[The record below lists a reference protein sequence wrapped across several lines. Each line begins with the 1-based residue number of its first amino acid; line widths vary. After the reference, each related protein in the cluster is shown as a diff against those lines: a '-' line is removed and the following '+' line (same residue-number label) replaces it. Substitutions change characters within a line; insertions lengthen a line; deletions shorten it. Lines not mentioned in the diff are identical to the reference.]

1 MSEPRQ
7 HFFESQ
13 RLRLCYWEWGD
24 PANPPL
30 LLHHGGRD
38 TARSWDRIAVGF
50 EDAYRVL
57 ALDLRGHGDSQ
68 PEVGGEY
75 SIRQNVIDLLALAD
89 LAGPPV
95 FLLGH
100 SYGGRIGYLAAGA
113 FPERFRAIVSIE
125 GPLEPSHGDP
135 KPFTPELLRSMVE
148 TRQALV
154 GRRPR
159 TYADLEEAATRMREN
174 NPRLSAEHAL
184 DLAGHA
190 AVAADGGYQWKFDN
204 WARPGVRRDDVS
216 AEEMKR
222 FTAAIS
228 CPLLLIVGEDSGG
241 RRRMQDQ
248 ISLFPNGRSVL
259 VPDAAHWV
267 HHDQPATVIREARA
281 WFEEAAAAG
290 G

>member
-13 RLRLCYWEWGD
+13 RLRLSYWEWGD

-38 TARSWDRIAVGF
+38 TARSWDRIAAGF

-75 SIRQNVIDLLALAD
+75 SIRQNVVDLLALAE

-135 KPFTPELLRSMVE
+135 KAFAPELLRSIVE
-148 TRQALV
+148 SRTALV

-159 TYADLEEAATRMREN
+159 SYVDLEEAAGRMREN
-174 NPRLSAEHAL
+174 NPRLSPEHAL
-184 DLAGHA
+184 DLASHA
-190 AVAADGGYQWKFDN
+190 AQRVDGGYQWKFDN

-248 ISLFPNGRSVL
+248 ISLFPNGRSIL

-267 HHDQPATVIREARA
+267 HHDQPRTVIREARA

>member
-1 MSEPRQ
+1 M
-7 HFFESQ
+7 
-13 RLRLCYWEWGD
+13 
-24 PANPPL
+24 
-30 LLHHGGRD
+30 
-38 TARSWDRIAVGF
+38 
-50 EDAYRVL
+50 
-57 ALDLRGHGDSQ
+57 
-68 PEVGGEY
+68 
-75 SIRQNVIDLLALAD
+75 IDLLALAD

-135 KPFTPELLRSMVE
+135 KPFAPDVLRSMVE
-148 TRQALV
+148 ARDALA

-159 TYADLEEAATRMREN
+159 VYADLEDAAGRMREN
-174 NPRLSAEHAL
+174 NPRLSPEHAL

-190 AVAADGGYQWKFDN
+190 AEPVEGGYQWKFDN

-248 ISLFPNGRSVL
+248 ISLFPNGRSIL

-267 HHDQPATVIREARA
+267 HHDQPETVIREARA
-281 WFEEAAAAG
+281 WFEAAG
-290 G
+290 DGG

>member
-13 RLRLCYWEWGD
+13 RLRLSYWEWGD

-30 LLHHGGRD
+30 ILHHGGRD
-38 TARSWDRIAVGF
+38 HARSWDRIAEGF
-50 EDAYRVL
+50 EDDYRVL

-68 PEVGGEY
+68 REIGGEY
-75 SIRQNVIDLLALAD
+75 SIRQNVVDLLALTG

-135 KPFTPELLRSMVE
+135 KAFTPELLRSVVE
-148 TRQALV
+148 DRHSLE

-159 TYADLEEAATRMREN
+159 SYADLEEAAGRMRET

-184 DLAGHA
+184 DLASHA
-190 AVAADGGYQWKFDN
+190 AARVEGGYEWKFDN

-216 AEEMKR
+216 AAEMKH
-222 FTAAIS
+222 FTAAID

-241 RRRMQDQ
+241 RRRMQDRVDQ
-248 ISLFPNGRSVL
+248 FPNARAVL

-281 WFEEAAAAG
+281 WFGSAAG
-290 G
+290 AG

>member
-1 MSEPRQ
+1 M
-7 HFFESQ
+7 
-13 RLRLCYWEWGD
+13 
-24 PANPPL
+24 
-30 LLHHGGRD
+30 
-38 TARSWDRIAVGF
+38 
-50 EDAYRVL
+50 L

-75 SIRQNVIDLLALAD
+75 SIRQNVIDLLALAE

-95 FLLGH
+95 CLLGH

-135 KPFTPELLRSMVE
+135 EPFAPEVLRSLVE
-148 TRQALV
+148 SRTALA

-159 TYADLEEAATRMREN
+159 TYADLEDAAGRMREN
-174 NPRLSAEHAL
+174 NPRLSPQHAL

-190 AVAADGGYQWKFDN
+190 ARPVEGGYEWKFDN

-216 AEEMKR
+216 TEEMRR
-222 FTAAIS
+222 FAAAIA

-248 ISLFPNGRSVL
+248 ISLFPNGRAVL

-281 WFEEAAAAG
+281 WFEAANDG